1 MKPYIL
7 LFLLALSTI
16 SSNAQNSKTS
26 LIIGKWQ
33 NYDKTE
39 IIEITQSNN
48 NFIGHIFWM
57 KNSKNKK
64 GNLKLDK
71 NNPDKK
77 LRNQPILGSQ
87 SLFGLQYENGKWVNG
102 KMYSHKKG
110 GTVKFKVIYISST
123 KLVIKISI
131 GFFSKEITYTKVK

>member
-1 MKPYIL
+1 MKTYIL
-7 LFLLALSTI
+7 SFLLAFTAI
-16 SSNAQNSKTS
+16 YGNAQKLESN
-26 LIIGKWQ
+26 LIIGKWL

-39 IIEITQSNN
+39 ILEITKANN
-48 NFIGHIFWM
+48 NFVGHIFWM
-57 KNSKNKK
+57 KNSKDKK

-110 GTVKFKVIYISST
+110 GTVKFKVISISST

-131 GFFSKEITYTKVK
+131 GFFSKEITYTRAK